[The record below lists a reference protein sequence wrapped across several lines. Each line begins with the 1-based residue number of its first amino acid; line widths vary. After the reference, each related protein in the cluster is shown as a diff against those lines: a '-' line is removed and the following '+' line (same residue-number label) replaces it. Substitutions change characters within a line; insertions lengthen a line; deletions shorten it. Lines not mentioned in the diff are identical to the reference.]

1 MLQGRGSPAR
11 CQERQTVLFAAI
23 SAVAV
28 SYAVEVDDQRGDR
41 LRRSYDGLQLA
52 SDRLQALEVFL
63 KGLMVLTTP
72 STPGLPAD
80 GSPLIAMGVKG
91 GAFEIVNEVWTAV
104 PKSSREGLEI
114 PLAALLKGY
123 LSQHEAA

>member
-1 MLQGRGSPAR
+1 M
-11 CQERQTVLFAAI
+11 
-23 SAVAV
+23 
-28 SYAVEVDDQRGDR
+28 
-41 LRRSYDGLQLA
+41 
-52 SDRLQALEVFL
+52 FL

-80 GSPLIAMGVKG
+80 GGPLIAMGVKG
-91 GAFEIVNEVWTAV
+91 GAFEIVDEIWTAV